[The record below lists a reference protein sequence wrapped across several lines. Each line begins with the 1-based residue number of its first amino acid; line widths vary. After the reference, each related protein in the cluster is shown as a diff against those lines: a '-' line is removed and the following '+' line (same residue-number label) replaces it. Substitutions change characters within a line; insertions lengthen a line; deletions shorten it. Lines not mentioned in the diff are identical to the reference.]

1 MKYCDKIFG
10 FKEVLEGALNLN
22 DKKLRKLI
30 TNLVAD
36 LNHVFEQVECSE
48 EDLDIEK
55 KDISNYFS

>member
-10 FKEVLEGALNLN
+10 LKEVLEGALNLN

-48 EDLDIEK
+48 EDLEIEK